1 MGSINPKEVKT
12 TIFEISTDELEA
24 RMEAKRKLQDEPIQ
38 QAVELLEAALDKV
51 MTSLGVDVTQS
62 PESIRMQQD
71 FLGIEIQENT
81 DEATPNLNGFFV
93 FVYKDNDI
101 IPHSWIGAARIDS
114 NGRCFVDIQTFE
126 DNRLQETGGFKLV
139 G

>member
-12 TIFEISTDELEA
+12 TIFEISADELEA
-24 RMEAKRKLQDEPIQ
+24 RMEAKRKLQDEPCQ
-38 QAVELLEAALDKV
+38 QAVMLLEAALDKV
-51 MTSLGVDVTQS
+51 MISLGVDVTQS
-62 PESIRMQQD
+62 PESIHMQQD

-81 DEATPNLNGFFV
+81 DEATPQLNGFFV
-93 FVYKDNDI
+93 FVHKNNDI

-114 NGRCFVDIQTFE
+114 TGRCFVDIQYFQ
-126 DNRLQETGGFKLV
+126 DNRLEETGGIKLV